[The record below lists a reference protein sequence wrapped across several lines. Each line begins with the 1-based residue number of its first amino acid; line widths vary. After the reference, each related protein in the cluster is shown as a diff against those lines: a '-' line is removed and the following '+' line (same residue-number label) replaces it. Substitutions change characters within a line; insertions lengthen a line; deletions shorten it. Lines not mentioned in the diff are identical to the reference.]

1 MLNLLILLII
11 VIMIFQ
17 FKYSSKITLVMILHT
32 SVRYI
37 KEQRNRTKRQTNRT
51 ITRRLYSPFK
61 SSPFSVPGIYF
72 LLKRDS
78 GIRGSETDAEGCA
91 ASRHRD
97 GHRARIPASPS
108 LVFPEIT
115 WLAPFAAPFAR
126 VPWRL
131 PSREKDYRKH
141 YPGMERVELGKRGH
155 NLGINSVRIIGSF
168 NWLVICCT
176 SMSTAIWLQKDA

>member
-37 KEQRNRTKRQTNRT
+37 KEQRNRTKKQTNRT

-61 SSPFSVPGIYF
+61 SLPFSVPGIYF

-78 GIRGSETDAEGCA
+78 GIRGFETDAEGCA

-115 WLAPFAAPFAR
+115 WLAPFAAPTFAR
-126 VPWRL
+126 VPFCL
-131 PSREKDYRKH
+131 PSREKYYRK
-141 YPGMERVELGKRGH
+141 PGMERVELGKRG
-155 NLGINSVRIIGSF
+155 RGS
-168 NWLVICCT
+168 
-176 SMSTAIWLQKDA
+176 